1 MDCRGLVGGWPW
13 HSCFCFKPGQPLAS
27 TGALPCPCPASG
39 CPRPQIPGEGSLGCW
54 LCTQAVCGNEAST
67 VAGCRTCH
75 VNRCR
80 QHLLC
85 SAGTVGSFAAGL
97 LLGLWGLHLTGS
109 DSVNSCHFAAILRRA
124 LGPVTSWPGP
134 GLTQR

>member
-13 HSCFCFKPGQPLAS
+13 HSCFCFKLGQPPL
-27 TGALPCPCPASG
+27 GPCHAHAPASG
-39 CPRPQIPGEGSLGCW
+39 RPRPQILGEGSPGCW

-97 LLGLWGLHLTGS
+97 LLGPCGLHLTRS
-109 DSVNSCHFAAILRRA
+109 DSVNSCHLQPS
-124 LGPVTSWPGP
+124 LEGLWGLLHP
-134 GLTQR
+134 GLDQA